1 MLAEGSLEQWLKE
14 HDEMFARLDVGDYS
28 AFEGLFVEVPDYVIE
43 WWVNRPESLN
53 GVRKDVLYFIYRND
67 TPPEV
72 ESWINSQSSISAA
85 LYHIERVI
93 KEREE
98 REELRKILG
107 WI

>member
-1 MLAEGSLEQWLKE
+1 MLTGGKLEQWLKE
-14 HDEMFARLDVGDYS
+14 HDEIVAQVEAGDFS
-28 AFEGLFVEVPDYVIE
+28 ALECVFVEVPDYVIE

-53 GVRKDVLYFIYRND
+53 GIRKDVLYLIYRND

-72 ESWINSQSSISAA
+72 ESWINSQSSISVA

-93 KEREE
+93 KERKE

-107 WI
+107 WW